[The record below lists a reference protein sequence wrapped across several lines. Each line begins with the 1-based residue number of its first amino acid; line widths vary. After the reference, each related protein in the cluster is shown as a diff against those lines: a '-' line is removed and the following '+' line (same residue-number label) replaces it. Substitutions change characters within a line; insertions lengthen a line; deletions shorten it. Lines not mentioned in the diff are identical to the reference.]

1 MMRWP
6 MPCSAAF
13 MPLPSRRIRPKNLL
27 CCPARN
33 LSMTLKKTRLW
44 VVLAAFAAAPA
55 FAQNIAVV
63 NGTPIPKSR
72 ADALIEQLVHQGQQ
86 DTPQLQQA
94 VREELVNREIL
105 MQEAIREGIPNKP
118 DVKAQIAVAQQTV
131 VLRALIENF
140 VKNNQPSDAEVKA
153 RYDQLTKDA
162 GGNEYHLH
170 HILVDN
176 EQQAKDLIAK
186 IKAGAS
192 FEDLAKQ
199 YSKDPGSAKNG
210 GDLDWSDPKAYVPEF
225 ATAATHLQKGQMTDT
240 PVHTQFGWHIIRL
253 DDVRDVT
260 PPPLD
265 SVKPQIVQQ
274 MQQEKLQ
281 AFEENLRKNAKI
293 Q

>member
-1 MMRWP
+1 
-6 MPCSAAF
+6 
-13 MPLPSRRIRPKNLL
+13 
-27 CCPARN
+27 
-33 LSMTLKKTRLW
+33 MTLKKTRHW
-44 VVLAAFAAAPA
+44 VLLAAFAAAPA

-72 ADALIEQLVHQGQQ
+72 ADALIQQLVHQGQQ

-105 MQEAIREGIPNKP
+105 MQEALRRGLPNRP

-131 VLRALIENF
+131 VLRALIEDF
-140 VKNNQPSDAEVKA
+140 VKNNQPTDAEITA
-153 RYDQLTKDA
+153 RYNALVKDA
-162 GGNEYHLH
+162 GGKEYHLH

-176 EQQAKDLIAK
+176 EQQAKELIAK

-192 FEDLAKQ
+192 FEALAKQ
-199 YSKDPGSAKNG
+199 YSKDPGSGKNG

-225 ATAATHLQKGQMTDT
+225 ADAATHLQKGQMTDT
-240 PVHTQFGWHIIRL
+240 PVHTQFGWHIIRV
-253 DDVRDVT
+253 DDIRAVT
-260 PPPLD
+260 PPPLEQ
-265 SVKPQIVQQ
+265 VRAQIVQQ
-274 MQQEKLQ
+274 IQQEKLQ

>member
-1 MMRWP
+1 
-6 MPCSAAF
+6 
-13 MPLPSRRIRPKNLL
+13 
-27 CCPARN
+27 
-33 LSMTLKKTRLW
+33 MTLKKTRLW
-44 VVLAAFAAAPA
+44 VLLAAFAAAPA

-72 ADALIEQLVHQGQQ
+72 ADALIQQLVHQGQQ

-105 MQEAIREGIPNKP
+105 MQEALRRGLPNRP
-118 DVKAQIAVAQQTV
+118 DIKAQIAVAQQTV
-131 VLRALIENF
+131 VLRGLIEDF
-140 VKNNQPSDAEVKA
+140 VKNNQPTDAEVTA
-153 RYDQLTKDA
+153 RYNALVKEA
-162 GGNEYHLH
+162 GGKEYHLH

-199 YSKDPGSAKNG
+199 YSKDPGSGKNG

-225 ATAATHLQKGQMTDT
+225 ADAATHLQKGQMTDT
-240 PVHTQFGWHIIRL
+240 PVRTQFGWHIIRV
-253 DDVRDVT
+253 DDIRAVT
-260 PPPLD
+260 PPPLEQ
-265 SVKPQIVQQ
+265 VRAQIVQQ
-274 MQQEKLQ
+274 IQQEKLQ

>member
-1 MMRWP
+1 
-6 MPCSAAF
+6 
-13 MPLPSRRIRPKNLL
+13 
-27 CCPARN
+27 
-33 LSMTLKKTRLW
+33 MTLKNTRYW
-44 VVLAAFAAAPA
+44 VLLAAFAAAPA

-72 ADALIEQLVHQGQQ
+72 ADALIQQLVQQGQQ
-86 DTPQLQQA
+86 DSPKLQQA

-105 MQEAIREGIPNKP
+105 MQEAIREGIPAQA
-118 DVKAQIAVAQQTV
+118 DVKAQVAVAQQTV
-131 VLRALIENF
+131 VLRALIENYL
-140 VKNNQPSDAEVKA
+140 KKNQPTDAEVKA
-153 RYDQLTKDA
+153 KYDELVKQI
-162 GGNEYHLH
+162 GGKEYHLH

-199 YSKDPGSAKNG
+199 VSKDPGSGKNG

-225 ATAATHLQKGQMTDT
+225 AAAAEKLQKGQMTDT
-240 PVHTQFGWHIIRL
+240 PVHTQFGWHIIRV
-253 DDVRDVT
+253 DDVRQT
-260 PPPLD
+260 PPPPFEQ
-265 SVKPQIVQQ
+265 VKAQIAQQ

-281 AFEENLRKNAKI
+281 AFEEELRSKAKV